1 MGGRYCAKDCLSALK
16 RDYSPWLIGYQPQR
30 RGPTRHSEDRV
41 KLLKTVRADPSDT
54 FVFDKAAQPGE
65 WAISGALM
73 FAQLDPATLTGKA
86 RAAFRAGFLGIGSF
100 GWSTLARIVE
110 ASEEDRA
117 AAVELLAAQLVEH
130 FGAPDLETART
141 AAEEEIAFAASLCD
155 HPAGMLVAV
164 SRQYENDVT
173 REAFRTLQS
182 NGRSKPAP
190 VFTFLQVA
198 DEAESPPEQIDRT
211 MLVQGERR

>member
-1 MGGRYCAKDCLSALK
+1 M
-16 RDYSPWLIGYQPQR
+16 
-30 RGPTRHSEDRV
+30 

-73 FAQLDPATLTGKA
+73 FARLDPATLTGKA
-86 RAAFRAGFLGIGSF
+86 RAAFRAGFLGIDSF

-110 ASEEDRA
+110 ASEQDRA

-190 VFTFLQVA
+190 AFTFLQVT
-198 DEAESPPEQIDRT
+198 DEAEPPPGQIDRT
-211 MLVQGERR
+211 MLANGERR

>member
-1 MGGRYCAKDCLSALK
+1 MPAAPATPDAASGGA
-16 RDYSPWLIGYQPQR
+16 
-30 RGPTRHSEDRV
+30 RV

-54 FVFDKAAQPGE
+54 FVFDKAAEPGE
-65 WAISGALM
+65 WAVSGAFM

-110 ASEEDRA
+110 ASEENRA
-117 AAVELLAAQLVEH
+117 AAVEQLAARLVER
-130 FGAPDLETART
+130 FGAPDLMTARP
-141 AAEEEIAFAASLCD
+141 AAEEEIVFAASLCD

-164 SRQYENDVT
+164 SRRYENEVT
-173 REAFRTLQS
+173 RETFRTLQS

-198 DEAESPPEQIDRT
+198 DEAEAPPEQIDFT
-211 MLVQGERR
+211 ALANGERR

>member
-1 MGGRYCAKDCLSALK
+1 
-16 RDYSPWLIGYQPQR
+16 
-30 RGPTRHSEDRV
+30 V

-54 FVFDKAAQPGE
+54 FVFDKAAEPGE

-73 FAQLDPATLTGKA
+73 FAQLNPATLTGKA
-86 RAAFRAGFLGIGSF
+86 RAAYRAGFLGIDSF
-100 GWSTLARIVE
+100 GWSTLARIVK

-117 AAVELLAAQLVEH
+117 AAVEQLAARLVER
-130 FGAPDLETART
+130 FGAPDLMTARP

-164 SRQYENDVT
+164 SRRYENDVT
-173 REAFRTLQS
+173 HEAFRTLRS
-182 NGRSKPAP
+182 NGRLKPAP

-198 DEAESPPEQIDRT
+198 DEAEVPAEQID
-211 MLVQGERR
+211 LAALANGERH

>member
-1 MGGRYCAKDCLSALK
+1 M
-16 RDYSPWLIGYQPQR
+16 
-30 RGPTRHSEDRV
+30 

-54 FVFDKAAQPGE
+54 FVFDKAAEPGE

-73 FAQLDPATLTGKA
+73 FAQLNPATLTGKA
-86 RAAFRAGFLGIGSF
+86 RAAFRAGFLGIDSF

-117 AAVELLAAQLVEH
+117 AAVEQLAARLVER
-130 FGAPDLETART
+130 FGAPDLMTARP

-164 SRQYENDVT
+164 SRRYENDVT
-173 REAFRTLQS
+173 HEAFRTLRS

-190 VFTFLQVA
+190 AFTFLQVA
-198 DEAESPPEQIDRT
+198 DEAEVPAEQIDLT
-211 MLVQGERR
+211 ALGNGERR

>member
-1 MGGRYCAKDCLSALK
+1 M
-16 RDYSPWLIGYQPQR
+16 
-30 RGPTRHSEDRV
+30 

-54 FVFDKAAQPGE
+54 FVFDKAAEPGE
-65 WAISGALM
+65 WAISGAFM
-73 FAQLDPATLTGKA
+73 FAQMDPATLTGKA

-110 ASEEDRA
+110 ASEENRA
-117 AAVELLAAQLVEH
+117 AAVEHLAARLVER
-130 FGAPDLETART
+130 FGAPDLMTARP

-164 SRQYENDVT
+164 SRRYENDVT
-173 REAFRTLQS
+173 HEAFRTLRS
-182 NGRSKPAP
+182 NGRTKPAP

-198 DEAESPPEQIDRT
+198 DEAEVPTEQID
-211 MLVQGERR
+211 LAALANGERR

>member
-1 MGGRYCAKDCLSALK
+1 MHSRLGGLCADRA
-16 RDYSPWLIGYQPQR
+16 
-30 RGPTRHSEDRV
+30 TRV

-54 FVFDKAAQPGE
+54 FVFDKAAEPGE

-73 FAQLDPATLTGKA
+73 FAQADPATLVGKA
-86 RAAFRAGFLGIGSF
+86 RAAYRSGFLGIGSF

-110 ASEEDRA
+110 ASEADRA
-117 AAVELLAAQLVEH
+117 AAVDLLAAQLVEH

-182 NGRSKPAP
+182 DGRSEPAP
-190 VFTFLQVA
+190 PFIFLQVT
-198 DEAESPPEQIDRT
+198 DEADPPPGHIVSTR
-211 MLVQGERR
+211 LANGERR